1 MSKKI
6 VKQIVAFG
14 ICICVVLGSTVNAS
28 MFVSAAETN
37 LQTESV
43 ESQEIDIKKEE
54 TGQEA
59 NAEVQKE
66 EPKEQSSNKT
76 NELEEI
82 TSEQGEQEE
91 TKEET
96 TAVKEDNTEET
107 NQSKEEQAE
116 SQAPST
122 KPEDNKTVS
131 EADTN
136 TQIDVET
143 EKNKENIAADTEDQD
158 SKEQEK
164 KTEETVEEQT
174 VSDRLKSVRG
184 TYNLTLG
191 NSTTG
196 YVSEDNDTN
205 VYRFT
210 VSTPGK
216 VTLNMTSYVERYD
229 FLLYDS
235 NGKEIWSDEW
245 NYWNSSLEYINDIY
259 NLYLEKGTY
268 SLEVKGYDGKEKY
281 VLKTSFLSSN
291 TNVPEPNNSFSE
303 AQKVNFGTM
312 YTGQTSWNDEFDN
325 FKFTLTKSGRVSIN
339 LTSYMK
345 TYNFALYDKSGKELS
360 SSNYNDWNETQG
372 YVSDTYTFD
381 LEKGEYYVKIERT
394 YEDCSGKY
402 KVKFDFK
409 SSNASNTEP
418 DNTYL
423 TGTKLNMGQYYYGQI
438 ALNDNHDIYRFSLS
452 SRTTIKIN
460 FTSYME
466 YCHIRIL
473 DDTGSEVWAD
483 TYLRWNEN
491 QGYISKSY
499 SPTLDAGDY
508 AIQVEQC
515 YSATGTYKLMVND
528 GKERIQLNK
537 TTASLTNL
545 GQTVQLSATV
555 TPSAKVTWSSSSTKV
570 ATVSST
576 GKVTAKG
583 FGKATITAKT
593 AKGTT
598 AKCTINVLPARA
610 SITKITNPSYSQLKI
625 SWSKVGNVSG
635 YEVYRSTRSNGT
647 YTKVKTVTS
656 PTTLSYTN
664 AGLEPGTKY
673 YYKVR
678 AYKNVSS
685 KKVYGTFSTVVSAT
699 PIPSRVTG
707 VTTRS
712 VRYDAVELNWDK
724 VSGVTAY
731 EIYRSGNPTSGYKCI
746 RTIIGSNNTTYTNTG
761 LVSGKTYYYKIR
773 VYRSVYGKKVYGTFS
788 NVVSR
793 KPIPGKPAIKS
804 IQSALSKRLTINWS
818 QISGASGYE
827 VYRCNTKSGTYKRIA
842 TVSGGNRL
850 TYTNSGLSSKKTYY
864 YKVRAYRTV
873 NGQKVFGLLSEAK
886 SGRTK

>member
-6 VKQIVAFG
+6 VKQIIAFG
-14 ICICVVLGSTVNAS
+14 ICICVVLGSTVNTS
-28 MFVSAAETN
+28 MLVSAAETE
-37 LQTESV
+37 QQSKSM
-43 ESQEIDIKKEE
+43 ESQETDNKQEEKEKAIQSQEPKKED
-54 TGQEA
+54 QE
-59 NAEVQKE
+59 EDQ
-66 EPKEQSSNKT
+66 KEQSK
-76 NELEEI
+76 NEENEAEEI
-82 TSEQGEQEE
+82 Q
-91 TKEET
+91 KEDP
-96 TAVKEDNTEET
+96 TAVKDNVGKTDK
-107 NQSKEEQAE
+107 SKEEKTEAE
-116 SQAPST
+116 TSST
-122 KPEDNKTVS
+122 KTEDNKKLTEGNTAS
-131 EADTN
+131 EADVE
-136 TQIDVET
+136 IEKSREDVT
-143 EKNKENIAADTEDQD
+143 ADTEKQD
-158 SKEQEK
+158 SKEE
-164 KTEETVEEQT
+164 KTEVQAAPNM
-174 VSDRLKSVRG
+174 LKSVRS

-625 SWSKVGNVSG
+625 SWGKVGNVSG

-724 VSGVTAY
+724 VSGATAY

-850 TYTNSGLSSKKTYY
+850 TYTNSGLSSNKTYY

-886 SGRTK
+886 SGRAK